1 MFGCTENWFSLIF
14 FVDIE
19 LFEVLIRGQDIFFFY
34 AVVFSVGGGFCDWV
48 HGKFRWVFFFGLGG
62 LYLGF

>member
-19 LFEVLIRGQDIFFFY
+19 LFEVLIRGQDIFFL
-34 AVVFSVGGGFCDWV
+34 CCC
-48 HGKFRWVFFFGLGG
+48 FFGGRGIL
-62 LYLGF
+62 

>member
-19 LFEVLIRGQDIFFFY
+19 LFEVLIRGQDIFFFMLL
-34 AVVFSVGGGFCDWV
+34 F
-48 HGKFRWVFFFGLGG
+48 FRWEGDFVI
-62 LYLGF
+62 GFMENFDGFSSLDSGDCI

>member
-1 MFGCTENWFSLIF
+1 MGKT
-14 FVDIE
+14 
-19 LFEVLIRGQDIFFFY
+19 FFFY